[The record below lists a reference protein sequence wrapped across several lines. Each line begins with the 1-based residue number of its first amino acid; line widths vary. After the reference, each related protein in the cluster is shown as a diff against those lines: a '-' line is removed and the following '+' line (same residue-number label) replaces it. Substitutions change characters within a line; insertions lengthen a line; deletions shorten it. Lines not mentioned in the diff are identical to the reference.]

1 MVKDSKHEVLPG
13 TLTLL
18 ILKTLATLGPLHGY
32 GIARRIEQVSGDLLE
47 LNQGTIYPALM
58 KLEQLGW
65 IRAKWS
71 VSENNRRAKFYSLT
85 RTGKKQLLKEE
96 QEWTRTSAIVT
107 RFLTRVEEKQ

>member
-1 MVKDSKHEVLPG
+1 MTQDKHEVLPG
-13 TLTLL
+13 TLNLL
-18 ILKTLATLGPLHGY
+18 VLKTLGTMGPLHGY

-47 LNQGTIYPALM
+47 LNQGTIYPALQ

-85 RTGKKQLLKEE
+85 RTGQKQLLKEE
-96 QEWTRTSAIVT
+96 EEWNRTSAIVT
-107 RFLTRVEEKQ
+107 RFLTPAEEKQ